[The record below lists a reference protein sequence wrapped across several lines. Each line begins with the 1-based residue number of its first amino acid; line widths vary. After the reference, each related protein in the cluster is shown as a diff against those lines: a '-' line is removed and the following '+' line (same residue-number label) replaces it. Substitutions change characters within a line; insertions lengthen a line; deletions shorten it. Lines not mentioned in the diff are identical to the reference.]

1 MKTQFML
8 RPTMKLKI
16 FTFLLATLLLSGCS
30 DDPKP
35 VNEEELI
42 TTLRLTLVP
51 QGGGATVILE
61 FKDLD
66 GDGSGAP
73 EYTYTP
79 STGTG
84 PNTAALLTANI
95 TYTATL
101 ELLNETESPAE
112 NITEEIEEEA
122 DEHLLCFT
130 ETVNGLT
137 ITYADTEADYLT
149 GGSTKVVGLVTTWET
164 TMVGDGTVTIT
175 LRHQPGT
182 KTGACP
188 GSGDT
193 DIEVTFKV
201 SIQ

>member
-1 MKTQFML
+1 MKTQFMFN
-8 RPTMKLKI
+8 TSMKFRIL
-16 FTFLLATLLLSGCS
+16 TFLLATLLLSGCS

-51 QGGGATVILE
+51 QGDGTTVTLE

-73 EYTYTP
+73 EYTYAP

-84 PNTAALLTANI
+84 ENTAALLTANI

-101 ELLNETESPAE
+101 ELLNETESPVE
-112 NITEEIEEEA
+112 NITAEIEEEA
-122 DEHLLCFT
+122 DEHLFCFT
-130 ETVNGLT
+130 ETLNGLS
-137 ITYADTEADYLT
+137 ITYADTEGDYLT
-149 GGSTKVVGLVTTWET
+149 GGSTNVVGLVTTWET
-164 TMVGDGTVTIT
+164 TTVGDGTVTIT